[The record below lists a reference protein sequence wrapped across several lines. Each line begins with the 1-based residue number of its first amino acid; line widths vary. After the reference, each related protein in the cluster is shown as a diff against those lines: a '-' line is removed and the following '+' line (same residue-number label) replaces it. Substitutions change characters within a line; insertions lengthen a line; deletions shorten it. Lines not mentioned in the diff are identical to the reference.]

1 MWEKMGPNR
10 KSRLS
15 RLAPGRPTKLRVN
28 DVLDMFEQDA
38 QGVWRFRSRIIAR
51 QLAVVV
57 PAD

>member
-1 MWEKMGPNR
+1 MTFESAG
-10 KSRLS
+10 
-15 RLAPGRPTKLRVN
+15 PGRPTKLRVN